1 MTLQGGNDII
11 SADHAIETAT
21 REKNAT
27 QKTNMQVYLPN
38 FFIGY
43 DKKTLLY
50 SIVTIIICFNHVNL
64 RFCIVTRSALP
75 GAK

>member
-43 DKKTLLY
+43 DKKLFFILLLL
-50 SIVTIIICFNHVNL
+50 SLF
-64 RFCIVTRSALP
+64 ALTM
-75 GAK
+75 